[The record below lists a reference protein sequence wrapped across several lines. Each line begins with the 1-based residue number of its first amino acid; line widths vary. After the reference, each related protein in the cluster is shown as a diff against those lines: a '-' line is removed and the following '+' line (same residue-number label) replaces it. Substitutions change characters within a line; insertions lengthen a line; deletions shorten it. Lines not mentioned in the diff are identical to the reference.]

1 MCHREGLG
9 ESEKGV
15 AGVWRAATSPSN
27 EQSFTE
33 TVNPPD
39 CKTSASKS
47 HWRLCRPGRYNAP
60 FTLSQQKPT
69 TSFLSSSSLTRARHR
84 GAPPGASLLD
94 RRIIPITFMTKA

>member
-33 TVNPPD
+33 TVNPPPTAKHLQANHIGA
-39 CKTSASKS
+39 CVVRGGIML
-47 HWRLCRPGRYNAP
+47 HLLRLSRN
-60 FTLSQQKPT
+60 QQ
-69 TSFLSSSSLTRARHR
+69 LHSSLLPA
-84 GAPPGASLLD
+84 
-94 RRIIPITFMTKA
+94 